1 MYCALRAGRTSGR
14 HAAQLAGEK
23 LQAQRREKVP
33 VMYWIWYPLS
43 TPFGAKT
50 GQSFEL
56 LYSDMIRLNYIL
68 SIYTVFDSDLQL
80 QHLLLHTS
88 SCRCQGTLQLN
99 ATHADIAVV
108 ARSTPAVNRIG
119 VVKQHEVVVVK
130 TTVLSVLCWQDVF
143 ITFLEVARRVEVAK
157 VRH

>member
-1 MYCALRAGRTSGR
+1 M
-14 HAAQLAGEK
+14 
-23 LQAQRREKVP
+23 
-33 VMYWIWYPLS
+33 
-43 TPFGAKT
+43 
-50 GQSFEL
+50 
-56 LYSDMIRLNYIL
+56 
-68 SIYTVFDSDLQL
+68 
-80 QHLLLHTS
+80 
-88 SCRCQGTLQLN
+88 N